1 MKKKLLFV
9 FIFVLITC
17 CGWSGKYTLTY
28 VKDNFSE
35 EFVLED
41 VTGIED
47 EILVRYTEDS
57 EYLVIDENNSYTY
70 TLKDGKRYYSYKMG
84 KDFIITPLIDSCFE
98 DIFVVDEKDY
108 INIKTSGENQCEGKI
123 EFYFKTDKV
132 VVSSNASSVKNNT
145 YKWDSLDDGIN
156 LHFSKVDKV
165 SLDKDI
171 SSEKKE
177 VLIRL
182 GICAGVIVLFVG
194 VVIFL
199 KKNFDE

>member
-17 CGWSGKYTLTY
+17 CGCSGKYTLTY
-28 VKDNFSE
+28 VDDSFSE

-41 VTGIED
+41 TTGIEN
-47 EILVRYTEDS
+47 EVLVRYTDGS
-57 EYLVIDENNSYTY
+57 EYLKIDDNNSYSY
-70 TLKDGKRYYSYKMG
+70 KLKDNKRYYSYKMG
-84 KDFIITPLIDSCFE
+84 KDFIITPMIDSCFE
-98 DIFVVDEKDY
+98 NIFVVDEKDY
-108 INIKTSGENQCEGKI
+108 INIKTSGKNQCDGKI

-132 VVSSNASSVKNNT
+132 VVSSNADSVKDNT
-145 YKWDSLDDGIN
+145 YKWDSLDDGIK
-156 LHFSKVDKV
+156 LHFSKVEKA
-165 SLDKDI
+165 SLDNDI
-171 SSEKKE
+171 SSERNE

-182 GICAGVIVLFVG
+182 GICAGFIVLFIG